1 LAKPGQEHLRTLLW
15 IGAVGLVAG
24 LAIGVTV
31 ALVRQRRPEPDETSR
46 RIQQLID
53 EANQLLKTLDEQR
66 SA

>member
-1 LAKPGQEHLRTLLW
+1 MAKPGQEHLRTLLW